1 MLEENGARWQGVGGE
16 CVVDGDSDAAGGE
29 GPTLDQLAD
38 VCLEGEMAPLVLCHM
53 DPIHPLKRAMKKGV
67 AT

>member
-1 MLEENGARWQGVGGE
+1 MLEDDGPRWQGVGGE
-16 CVVDGDSDAAGGE
+16 RVVDSNGDAAGGE

-38 VCLEGEMAPLVLCHM
+38 VCLEGEMAALVLCHV

-67 AT
+67 VA